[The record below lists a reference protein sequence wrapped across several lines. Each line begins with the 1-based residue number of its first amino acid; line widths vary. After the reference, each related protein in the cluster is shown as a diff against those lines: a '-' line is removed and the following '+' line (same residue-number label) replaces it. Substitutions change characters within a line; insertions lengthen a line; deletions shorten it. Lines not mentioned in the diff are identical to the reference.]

1 MTCSHHRKAS
11 LLDKLALGFRDHDGY
26 PLVSTC
32 IIASTAS
39 VTAKEEKEQA
49 VRVVVKRWP
58 DIGQSSDVK
67 QGEYV
72 CPCFGVI

>member
-1 MTCSHHRKAS
+1 
-11 LLDKLALGFRDHDGY
+11 
-26 PLVSTC
+26 VSTC

-58 DIGQSSDVK
+58 GIGLHAMDVVEY
-67 QGEYV
+67 GEGDATERV
-72 CPCFGVI
+72 KEGE